1 MGNSVST
8 LIIPVES
15 QVRELDAKILLSCV
29 AAERGFPVIMGS
41 RAYAH
46 FKLASI
52 PRGVYLAKSMR
63 SLSNTMFRIVR
74 QLGHEIVAW
83 EEEALVHPPADTYF
97 TLRLSPTTIKNV
109 SHIFAWGQ
117 ENVDLLRHYPA
128 LPANMPIHITG
139 NPRGDI
145 LRSEMRPYFET
156 EVQRLRNLHGNFIL
170 INTNFSDVNPFI
182 GSIGLFQPEKKRG
195 GKASRGQSGIG
206 MSRAFAEGLWD
217 HKQAILR
224 DFTQLIPALERAFP
238 DLNIVVRP
246 HPSEN
251 HEIYQDIAAQCE
263 RVAVTSEGNVIPW
276 LLAAKAMVHNGCT
289 TGLEAYVLGVPA
301 ISYLATF
308 NEYYDYDFQGLPT
321 RLSHQCFNF
330 EELKDSLTR
339 ILAGELGTA
348 AGEEREALIKY
359 YLAAQDGPLA
369 CERIV
374 DILEESGYG
383 RSKPPAKPLRTY
395 AQGWMLATL
404 KAMATKLNMRRPG
417 PNRLAY
423 HDHRFPQISVA
434 EIEQRI
440 ARFGKLLN
448 RFGTI
453 HVEQHSKH
461 LFWIRRL
468 NTQ

>member
-1 MGNSVST
+1 MENSVST

-46 FKLASI
+46 FELASI

-109 SHIFAWGQ
+109 SHVFAWGQ
-117 ENVDLLRHYPA
+117 ENVDLLRQYPA
-128 LPANMPIHITG
+128 LPANMQIHITG

-145 LRSEMRPYFET
+145 LRGEMRPYFET

-182 GSIGLFQPEKKRG
+182 GSIGLFQPEKKGG
-195 GKASRGQSGIG
+195 GKARRGQSGIG
-206 MSRAFAEGLWD
+206 MSRAFAEELWD

-224 DFTQLIPALERAFP
+224 DFTQLIPALEHAFP

-251 HEIYQDIAAQCE
+251 HEIYHDIAAQCE

-276 LLAAKAMVHNGCT
+276 LLAAKTMVHNGCT

-321 RLSHQCFNF
+321 KLSHQCFNF

-339 ILAGELGTA
+339 ILSGELGPA

-395 AQGWMLATL
+395 AEGWMLATL

-434 EIEQRI
+434 EIEQRV

-453 HVEQHSKH
+453 RVEQHSKH